1 MPSPMVHPRVQKVL
15 AGIAAGA
22 LGGIVLLIFLAL
34 SSLIHQDPWWRFPN
48 LAGTTFYG
56 ADALRSGFSRA
67 TLSGAAF
74 EILLAGAAGA
84 IFSSIVG
91 DSLRGLRLA
100 LAGMMAGLLWM
111 YASNLLYARVS
122 PLIPLYSE
130 TWPMTIG
137 HLLLGACLA
146 WRAWFLPR
154 PPAAPPPEPV
164 PELESTPGQP
174 L

>member
-1 MPSPMVHPRVQKVL
+1 MPSPMAHPRVQKVL
-15 AGIAAGA
+15 AGVAAGA
-22 LGGIVLLIFLAL
+22 LGGTVLLIFLAL
-34 SSLIHQDPWWRFPN
+34 TAMIHQDPWWRFPN
-48 LAGTTFYG
+48 LVGTTFYG

-84 IFSSIVG
+84 IFSSVAG

-100 LAGMMAGLLWM
+100 LAGMIAGLLWM
-111 YASNLLYARVS
+111 YFSNLVFARLS

-130 TWPMTIG
+130 TWPLTAG
-137 HLLLGACLA
+137 HLLLGACLG

-154 PPAAPPPEPV
+154 PPAAPASEPV
-164 PELESTPGQP
+164 TEQESTARQP